1 MLQTQDET
9 KTMIEAPI
17 NLSRFHHQITKL
29 VTVDVVLFLF
39 SIVSFIFE
47 FLCPKILLTL
57 KFMKLQQ
64 IYIFLKAEV
73 QKKFS

>member
-9 KTMIEAPI
+9 KTMIEAPV
-17 NLSRFHHQITKL
+17 NLSRFHNQITKL

-39 SIVSFIFE
+39 SIVSLIFE
-47 FLCPKILLTL
+47 FLCLEILLTL
-57 KFMKLQQ
+57 KVIKLQQ
-64 IYIFLKAEV
+64 IYSFLKAGV